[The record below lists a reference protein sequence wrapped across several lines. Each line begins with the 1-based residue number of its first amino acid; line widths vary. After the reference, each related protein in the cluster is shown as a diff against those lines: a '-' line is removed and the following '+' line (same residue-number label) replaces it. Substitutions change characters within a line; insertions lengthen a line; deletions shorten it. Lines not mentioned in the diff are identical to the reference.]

1 MTRELDAIV
10 SARTRLRGRSVRS
23 IAEALAAAAARWR
36 DDAEV
41 GTELARTTDLS
52 PAMLNAVLPLV
63 AEPIDADALVELHA
77 REGEAEGPALIAHV
91 LASNVP
97 ALAVPAITLS
107 CLAGAAVVVKSGR
120 ADRVS
125 GPAFARAVAEVDP
138 DLGAT
143 ILATYWPREATDA
156 ERAVLAAADVVTIT
170 GTNEAIAAVS
180 RRTNARVVAHGTRT
194 SVAMMR
200 DHASDAEIAALALD
214 VARYEQR
221 GCLSPTTV
229 FVAGEGDVQE
239 FAGRLLA
246 GLDAAAVA
254 LPMPQSTA
262 ARAARRIALE
272 AARFAGST
280 VLEGS
285 GGAVLLGASSHT
297 IDDAPTSR
305 TITVRQFEG
314 DSLQPF
320 RRGEVECIGIDG
332 AMRVSESFFQEH
344 GVSRICPI
352 GRMQRPRI
360 DWPRGQRPA
369 LGSLFREGSEP
380 RIQIEPWVDS

>member
-1 MTRELDAIV
+1 VTRALDAIV
-10 SARTRLRGRSVRS
+10 AARSRLRGRSVRS
-23 IAEALAAAAARWR
+23 IADALAAAAARWR
-36 DDAEV
+36 DDPDV
-41 GTELARTTDLS
+41 RTELARTTDLS
-52 PAMLNAVLPLV
+52 PVMLDAVLPLV
-63 AEPIDADALVELHA
+63 AEPIQADALVELHA
-77 REGEAEGPALIAHV
+77 REAEAHGPALIAHV

-97 ALAVPAITLS
+97 ALAAPAITLS

-143 ILATYWPREATDA
+143 ILATYWSREATDV

-170 GTNEAIAAVS
+170 GTNQAIAAVS
-180 RRTNARVVAHGTRT
+180 RRTNARIVAHGART

-229 FVAGEGDVQE
+229 FVAGDVQA
-239 FAGRLLA
+239 FARRVLA
-246 GLDAAAVA
+246 ALDAAVIA
-254 LPMPQSTA
+254 LPMPQSTT
-262 ARAARRIALE
+262 ARAARRVALE
-272 AARFAGST
+272 AARFTGAT

-285 GGAVLLGASSHT
+285 GGAVVLGVLPGT
-297 IDDAPTSR
+297 IDDALTGR
-305 TITVRQFEG
+305 TVAVYPLES
-314 DSLQPF
+314 DSLAPF
-320 RRGEVECIGIDG
+320 RRGEIECIGVDEVMEIGKD
-332 AMRVSESFFQEH
+332 FFREH
-344 GVSRICPI
+344 GVSRVCPV

-369 LGSLFREGSEP
+369 LGSLFRDGNEP
-380 RIQIEPWVDS
+380 RIQIES

>member
-1 MTRELDAIV
+1 VTRELDAIV
-10 SARTRLRGRSVRS
+10 AARARLRGRSVRS

-36 DDAEV
+36 DDPEV
-41 GTELARTTDLS
+41 RTELARTTDLS
-52 PAMLNAVLPLV
+52 PAMLDAVLPFV
-63 AEPIDADALVELHA
+63 AEPIDADALVDLHA
-77 REGEAEGPALIAHV
+77 REGEPQGPALIAHV

-125 GPAFARAVAEVDP
+125 GPAFARALTAMDP

-143 ILATYWPREATDA
+143 ILATYWPHQATDA
-156 ERAVLAAADVVTIT
+156 ERVVLAAADVVTIT

-180 RRTNARVVAHGTRT
+180 RRTNARIVAHGART
-194 SVAMMR
+194 SVALMGE
-200 DHASDAEIAALALD
+200 HASDAEVGALALD

-229 FVAGEGDVQE
+229 FVDGGGDVQE
-239 FAGRLLA
+239 FAQRLLA
-246 GLDAAAVA
+246 ALDAAAVA
-254 LPMPQSTA
+254 LPTPQSTA
-262 ARAARRIALE
+262 VRAARRVALE
-272 AARFAGST
+272 AARFAGAT

-285 GGAVLLGASSHT
+285 GGAVVLGPSSRT
-297 IDDAPTSR
+297 IDDALTGR
-305 TITVRQFEG
+305 TVSVQRFEG
-314 DSLQPF
+314 DSLEPF
-320 RRGEVECIGIDG
+320 RRGQIECIGVDDG
-332 AMRVSESFFQEH
+332 MRIGESFFQDH
-344 GVSRICPI
+344 GVSRICPV

-369 LGSLFREGSEP
+369 LGSLFRDGNEP
-380 RIQIEPWVDS
+380 RIQVES